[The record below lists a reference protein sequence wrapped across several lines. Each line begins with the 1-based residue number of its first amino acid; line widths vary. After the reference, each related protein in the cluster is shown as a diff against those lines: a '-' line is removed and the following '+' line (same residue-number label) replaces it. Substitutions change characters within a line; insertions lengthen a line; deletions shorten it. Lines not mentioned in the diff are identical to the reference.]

1 MIANGGEP
9 ETYWEVMTH
18 ERKRKCLR
26 AMQNDMKSLHEN
38 YTYDFLKLPK
48 DKRTLKNKWVF
59 KLNIEENNSQ
69 LRYKTR
75 LVMKGFS

>member
-1 MIANGGEP
+1 
-9 ETYWEVMTH
+9 
-18 ERKRKCLR
+18 
-26 AMQNDMKSLHEN
+26 MQDDMKSLHETH
-38 YTYDFLKLPK
+38 TYDLLKLPK

-75 LVMKGFS
+75 LAMKGFS